1 MCAELGGELMRR
13 RLLNMIG
20 MEDEEVREWK
30 LLEIVE
36 NDGTTAEKMFLLP
49 ETAEEVVIFL
59 KYDGTDTITA
69 AWDIISV
76 NRGKRLGILN
86 SAPSVSGGIQ
96 VFKIIKTPFG
106 FELRGT
112 QPVKYDFASS
122 EFREYYKFSKS
133 DDVGINSFTFGSDTG
148 KGASANG
155 VSWEIY
161 YR

>member
-1 MCAELGGELMRR
+1 MTMA
-13 RLLNMIG
+13 G
-20 MEDEEVREWK
+20 MEENELKEWK

-59 KYDGTDTITA
+59 KYDGTDTITQ
-69 AWDIISV
+69 AWEIISV
-76 NRGKRLGILN
+76 NRGNRLGILN
-86 SAPSVSGGIQ
+86 SAPSVSGGMQ

-112 QPVKYDFASS
+112 QPVKYDFASN
-122 EFREYYKFSKS
+122 EFREYYRFLKS

-148 KGASANG
+148 KGASAKG
-155 VSWEIY
+155 VLWEIY